1 MLVVMIFMSLGNV
14 GYASTDSDPVAN
26 AMQIGSGE
34 GYPGDLV
41 DIPVYMTPENL
52 INNYVL
58 LIEYN
63 SNSLEL
69 VNENKVTNELDTI
82 SEEGGFESYFPQAGL
97 IDIRANPVLI
107 SENNTKVLTLHFKIK
122 ESAQPGIVQFN
133 VPAKALVEGNTTAQ
147 TTVNSGGITIKPK
160 NLGHTV
166 TFDSQS
172 GSAVES
178 LNNVVSGS
186 TITRPSAPRLGG
198 HSFVGWYKDVEGTQ
212 EWDFSTDTVTSDVTL
227 YAKWEG
233 IVARIKIGKVS
244 GTPGS
249 IVEVPVRVT
258 EANKGIAGYQVRI
271 VYDIEALEVTK
282 ITGNTGD
289 NFSSNYNN
297 VNGTIVASWKDRNSG
312 DTPIVAGEKLFTI
325 SVKIKEQAE
334 LGTKYLLFDSLDPE
348 DGKLIDS
355 QNNVIQGFLDYGAVA
370 VIEEALPH
378 TVSFDSQGGTEVA
391 NLTNV
396 NSGTTITSPSA
407 PTKEMYT
414 FVGWYKDKA
423 GTESWNFSTDTVTSD
438 VTLYAKWE
446 INFARIYFN
455 NVNGTP
461 GSTVEVP
468 VSVMHSNL
476 GIGAYQFKID
486 YDPESL
492 EVTKVTGNSGDEFSS
507 NYNNNSGWI
516 RVAWADSDGGDTP
529 IFEREKLFTISFK
542 IKDEATLGDKL
553 LKFDYTNSDNNML
566 FDSFNNRMEGYF
578 YNGKVAVVQGSTQ
591 HTVSFNS
598 QGGSEVASLTNVS
611 SGSTISAQQK
621 PTKEGYTFAGWY
633 KDIEWETIWDFEVD
647 KVTSDVTL
655 FAKWIKNN
663 TTNPTN
669 PSNPSG
675 PSNPGNSN
683 GTNDSS
689 GSTGSTGSGGT
700 PTVPNPATGE
710 KPIGFKVI
718 IDGVVKE
725 QVATGSIAKEN
736 GKSVL
741 TATVDSS
748 KLADQLKQAGNKSS
762 VIVPVADNMNK
773 VSVVLTGEAVKN
785 MESKQ
790 AILEVQTTSGNYK
803 LPAGEIAIDNVSSKL
818 GQQVKLSDIV
828 IHVDIAESEKSASAQ
843 ADAAASKGSFTAIAP
858 PVNFSVTASYNGKSV
873 SVEKFSSYV
882 ERELP
887 LPTGID
893 PSKVTTA
900 AVINPDGSVRH
911 VPTFITNRDGK
922 YYAVVNSLTN
932 SDYFLIWNPKTFVD
946 VEGHWSKQAVNDMG
960 SRLIIKGTDE
970 TNFKPNAT
978 ITRAELAAIMIR
990 ALGLSESGNSSK
1002 FTDVNASDWYAGAV
1016 AKAVEYGLIEGYNN
1030 GTFAPN
1036 QSITRQEALVI
1047 LTRAIKIA
1055 GLETDGANVEVL
1067 LSKFSDQ
1074 AEVASWA
1081 KPAMAIG
1088 LKHNLLE
1095 GSAEGLRPAEKLTRA
1110 ETAAIVQRF
1119 LVKAQL
1125 IDNKHGSN

>member
-1 MLVVMIFMSLGNV
+1 MLVVIIFMGLGNI
-14 GYASTDSDPVAN
+14 GYASTDSDPITN
-26 AMQIGSGE
+26 SMQIGSGE

-41 DIPVYMTPENL
+41 DIPVYMTPETL
-52 INNYVL
+52 INGYVL
-58 LIEYN
+58 IFQYD

-69 VNENKVTNELDTI
+69 VNDNKITNELGTI
-82 SEEGGFESYFPQAGL
+82 SEEGGFESYFLQGGL

-107 SENNTKVLTLHFKIK
+107 SENDTKVFTLHFKIK

-133 VPAKALVEGNTTAQ
+133 VPEKALTEGTTTAQ

-172 GSAVES
+172 GSTVET
-178 LNNVVSGS
+178 LTNVVSGS
-186 TITRPSAPRLGG
+186 TILAPSAPSLGG
-198 HSFVGWYKDVEGTQ
+198 HAFAGWYKDVAGTQ
-212 EWDFSTDTVTSDVTL
+212 VWNFDTDTVTSDLTL

-233 IVARIKIGKVS
+233 SVARVKIGEVS
-244 GTPGS
+244 GAPGS
-249 IVEVPVRVT
+249 IVEVPVAVT
-258 EANKGIAGYQVRI
+258 ESNMGIAGYRVRI
-271 VYDIEALEVTK
+271 VYNVQALEITK
-282 ITGNTGD
+282 ITGNAGD
-289 NFSSNYNN
+289 DFSSNYNN
-297 VNGTIVASWKDRNSG
+297 DNGTIVASWKDKNGG
-312 DTPIVAGEKLFTI
+312 DTPIVSGDKLFTI
-325 SVKIKEQAE
+325 GVKIKEQAQ
-334 LGTKYLLFDSLDPE
+334 LGNQYLVFDSIDDE
-348 DGKLIDS
+348 DIRLTDS
-355 QNNVIQGFLDYGAVA
+355 QNNIIQGFFNYGNVI
-370 VIEEALPH
+370 VIEGAQQH

-396 NSGTTITSPSA
+396 NSGTTITPPSA

-423 GTESWNFSTDTVTSD
+423 GTESWNFLTDTVTSD

-446 INFARIYFN
+446 MNFARIYFN

-507 NYNNNSGWI
+507 NYNNNGGWI

-542 IKDEATLGDKL
+542 IKDEATLGDKTL
-553 LKFDYTNSDNNML
+553 RFDYTTSDNNLL

-578 YNGKVAVVQGSTQ
+578 YNGKVAVVEGSTQ

-611 SGSTISAQQK
+611 SGGTITAPQA

-633 KDIEWETIWDFEVD
+633 KDIEWESVWNFAED

-655 FAKWIKNN
+655 YAKWTKNS

-669 PSNPSG
+669 PTNPS
-675 PSNPGNSN
+675 SPGNPNS
-683 GTNDSS
+683 
-689 GSTGSTGSGGT
+689 STGSTGSGGS

-725 QVATGSIAKEN
+725 QVATGSITKEHGN
-736 GKSVL
+736 SVL
-741 TATVDSS
+741 TATVDPS
-748 KLADQLKQAGNKSS
+748 KLADQLKQAANKSS
-762 VIVPVADNMNK
+762 VIVPVADSMNK
-773 VSVVLTGEAVKN
+773 VSVILTGEAVKN

-790 AILEVQTTSGNYK
+790 AVLEVQTTSGNYK

-818 GQQVKLSDIV
+818 GQQVNLSDIV
-828 IHVDIAESEKSASAQ
+828 IHVDIAESEKSISAQ
-843 ADAAASKGSFTAIAP
+843 ADAAASKGSFTALAP
-858 PVNFSVTASYNGKSV
+858 PVNFSVTAFYNGKSV

-882 ERELP
+882 VRELP
-887 LPTGID
+887 LPTDID

-900 AVINPDGSVRH
+900 AIINPDGSVRH

-970 TNFKPNAT
+970 TNFQPNAT

-990 ALGLSESGNSSK
+990 ALGLSESGNGSK

-1055 GLETDGANVEVL
+1055 GLETDGANVESL
-1067 LSKFSDQ
+1067 LSKFADQ

-1081 KPAMAIG
+1081 KQAMAVG
-1088 LKHNLLE
+1088 VKHNLVE

>member
-1 MLVVMIFMSLGNV
+1 MLVVMIVMSFGNI
-14 GYASTDSDPVAN
+14 GYASTDQEPISN
-26 AMQIGSGE
+26 SMQIGSGE

-41 DIPVYMTPENL
+41 DIPVYMTPDSL
-52 INNYVL
+52 INRYVL
-58 LIEYN
+58 LIEYD

-69 VNENKVTNELDTI
+69 VNENKITDELGTV
-82 SEEGGFESYFPQAGL
+82 SEEGAFESYFPQAGF

-107 SENNTKVLTLHFKIK
+107 SENDTKVLTLHFKIK
-122 ESAQPGIVQFN
+122 ESAQPGIVQFK
-133 VPAKALVEGNTTAQ
+133 VPGKSLTEGNISAQ
-147 TTVNSGGITIKPK
+147 TDVDLGGITIKPK

-166 TFDSQS
+166 TFNSQG

-178 LNNVVSGS
+178 LTNVVSGT
-186 TITRPSAPRLGG
+186 TIIAPSEPRLGG
-198 HSFVGWYKDVEGTQ
+198 YSFAGWYKDEAGTQ
-212 EWDFSTDTVTSDVTL
+212 VWNFDTDTVTSDVTL

-233 IVARIKIGKVS
+233 IVARVKIGKVS

-249 IVEVPVRVT
+249 IVEVPVAVT
-258 EANKGIAGYQVRI
+258 ESNKGIAGYQVRI
-271 VYDIEALEVTK
+271 VYNVDALEVTK
-282 ITGNTGD
+282 ITGNAGD
-289 NFSSNYNN
+289 HFSSNYNN
-297 VNGTIVASWKDRNSG
+297 GPIVATWKDRNSG
-312 DTPIVAGEKLFTI
+312 NTPIVAGEKLFTI

-334 LGTKYLLFDSLDPE
+334 LGDQYLVFDSVDPE
-348 DGKLIDS
+348 DCKLIDS
-355 QNNVIQGFLDYGAVA
+355 QNNIIQGFLDYGTVT
-370 VIEEALPH
+370 VIEGAQQH
-378 TVSFDSQGGTEVA
+378 TVSFDAQGGTEVA
-391 NLTNV
+391 NLANV
-396 NSGTTITSPSA
+396 NSGTTIAPPSA
-407 PTKEMYT
+407 PTKQGYT

-423 GTESWNFSTDTVTSD
+423 GTEVWSFLTDKVTSD
-438 VTLYAKWE
+438 VTLYAKWDM
-446 INFARIYFN
+446 NFARIYFKD
-455 NVNGTP
+455 VSGTP

-468 VSVMHSNL
+468 VTVMQTNL
-476 GIGAYQFKID
+476 GIAGYQFKID

-492 EVTKVTGNSGDEFSS
+492 EVTKVTGQSGDYFDA
-507 NYNNNSGWI
+507 NYNNNGGWI
-516 RVAWADSDGGDTP
+516 RVAWVDSDGGDTP
-529 IFEREKLFTISFK
+529 ILVGEKIFTISFK
-542 IKDEATLGDKL
+542 IKDQARLGDKH
-553 LKFDYTNSDNNML
+553 LKYDYTSSDNNL
-566 FDSFNNRMEGYF
+566 VLGALNNKIEGYL
-578 YNGKVAVVQGSTQ
+578 YDGKVTVIEGPTQ
-591 HTVSFNS
+591 HTVSFDS
-598 QGGSEVASLTNVS
+598 QGGSEVASVTNVN
-611 SGSTISAQQK
+611 SGVTITAPQA

-633 KDIEWETIWDFEVD
+633 KDIEWESIWNFAVD
-647 KVTSDVTL
+647 KVSSDVTL
-655 FAKWIKNN
+655 YAKWTKNSITN
-663 TTNPTN
+663 PTNPTN
-669 PSNPSG
+669 PSNPG
-675 PSNPGNSN
+675 NPNS
-683 GTNDSS
+683 
-689 GSTGSTGSGGT
+689 STGSTGSGSS
-700 PTVPNPATGE
+700 PTVPSPATGE

-762 VIVPVADNMNK
+762 VIVPVTDNMNK

-790 AILEVQTTSGNYK
+790 AVLEVQTPNGSYK

-828 IHVDIAESEKSASAQ
+828 IHVDVAESEKSTSAQ
-843 ADAAASKGSFTAIAP
+843 ADVAASKGSFTVAAP
-858 PVNFSVTASYNGKSV
+858 PVNFSVTASYNGKLV

-882 ERELP
+882 ERDLP

-932 SDYFLIWNPKTFVD
+932 SDYFLIWNPKTFAD

-1016 AKAVEYGLIEGYNN
+1016 GKAVEYGLVEGYNN

-1047 LTRAIKIA
+1047 LTRAMKIA
-1055 GLETDGANVEVL
+1055 GLESERSNAEVV
-1067 LSKFSDQ
+1067 LSKFADQ

-1081 KPAMAIG
+1081 KQAMAVG
-1088 LKHNLLE
+1088 VEHNLVE

-1125 IDNKHGSN
+1125 IDNKQNR

>member
-14 GYASTDSDPVAN
+14 GYASIDEDPISN
-26 AMQIGSGE
+26 SLQIGSGE
-34 GYPGDLV
+34 GHPGDLV

-52 INNYVL
+52 INSYVL
-58 LIEYN
+58 LIEYD

-69 VNENKVTNELDTI
+69 VNENKITDELGTV
-82 SEEGGFESYFPQAGL
+82 SEGGFESYFPQAGL
-97 IDIRANPVLI
+97 IDVRANPVYI

-122 ESAQPGIVQFN
+122 ESAQPGTVQFK
-133 VPAKALVEGNTTAQ
+133 VPGKALIEGSTNGQ
-147 TTVNSGGITIKPK
+147 TTMDIGGITIKPK
-160 NLGHTV
+160 NIGHTV
-166 TFDSQS
+166 TFNSQG
-172 GSAVES
+172 GSSVES
-178 LNNVVSGS
+178 LTNVVSGS
-186 TITRPSAPRLGG
+186 TVNPPSAPRLGG
-198 HSFVGWYKDVEGTQ
+198 YSFVGWYKDEAGTQ
-212 EWDFSTDTVTSDVTL
+212 VWNFDTDTVTSDVTL

-233 IVARIKIGKVS
+233 IVARVKIGKVS

-249 IVEVPVRVT
+249 IVEVPVTVT
-258 EANKGIAGYQVRI
+258 ESNKGIASYQLRI
-271 VYDIEALEVTK
+271 VYNVEALEVTK
-282 ITGNTGD
+282 ITGNAGD
-289 NFSSNYNN
+289 NFSSNFNN
-297 VNGTIVASWKDRNSG
+297 ENGSIVASWKDRNSG
-312 DTPIVAGEKLFTI
+312 DTPIVAGQKLFTI

-334 LGTKYLLFDSLDPE
+334 LGDQHLVFDSLDPE
-348 DGKLIDS
+348 DGTLIDS
-355 QNNVIQGFLDYGAVA
+355 QNNIIQGFLDLGTVT
-370 VIEEALPH
+370 VIEAAQKH
-378 TVSFDSQGGTEVA
+378 TVSFDSQGGTEVS

-396 NSGTTITSPSA
+396 ESSTKITAPPA
-407 PTKEMYT
+407 PTKELYT
-414 FVGWYKDKA
+414 FLGWYKDKA

-438 VTLYAKWE
+438 MTLYAKWAM
-446 INFARIYFN
+446 NFARIYFN

-468 VSVMHSNL
+468 VTVMHSNL

-486 YDPESL
+486 YNADSL
-492 EVTKVTGNSGDEFSS
+492 EVTKVTSNAGDEFSS

-516 RVAWADSDGGDTP
+516 RVAWADSDGGETP
-529 IFEREKLFTISFK
+529 IFEQEKLFTISFK
-542 IKDEATLGDKL
+542 IKDEATLGDKPL
-553 LKFDYTNSDNNML
+553 RFDYTTSDNNML

-578 YNGKVAVVQGSTQ
+578 YNGKVAVVEGSTQ

-598 QGGSEVASLTNVS
+598 QGGSEVASLTNLD
-611 SGSTISAQQK
+611 SGTLINAPQA

-633 KDIEWETIWDFEVD
+633 KDIEFESIWNFAVD
-647 KVTSDVTL
+647 KVTTNVTL
-655 FAKWIKNN
+655 YAKWTKNS

-669 PSNPSG
+669 PSNPS
-675 PSNPGNSN
+675 NPGNSN
-683 GTNDSS
+683 SS
-689 GSTGSTGSGGT
+689 NGSTGSGGT
-700 PTVPNPATGE
+700 PTAPSTTTGE

-741 TATVDSS
+741 TATVDPS
-748 KLADQLKQAGNKSS
+748 KLADQLKQSGDKSS
-762 VIVPVADNMNK
+762 VIVPVTDNMNK
-773 VSVVLTGEAVKN
+773 VSVVLTGEAVKS
-785 MESKQ
+785 MENKQ
-790 AILEVQTTSGNYK
+790 AVLEVQTPSGSYK

-828 IHVDIAESEKSASAQ
+828 IHVDIAESEKSTSVQ
-843 ADAAASKGSFTAIAP
+843 ADVAATKGNFTAVASPI
-858 PVNFSVTASYNGKSV
+858 NFSVTASYNGKSV

-887 LPTGID
+887 LPAGVD

-911 VPTFITNRDGK
+911 VPTFITAREGK

-932 SDYFLIWNPKTFVD
+932 SDYFLIWNPKTFAD

-1055 GLETDGANVEVL
+1055 GLETDGANVEAL
-1067 LSKFSDQ
+1067 LSKFADQ

-1081 KPAMAIG
+1081 KQAMAIG
-1088 LKHNLLE
+1088 LKHNLVE